1 MVFDKNPAEFR
12 GTVDQSPKVH
22 ADQLEVGRG
31 LGSCTEFLVGNFL
44 AVRWFLAAV
53 THSSAWAS
61 SHFRIIPSLNV
72 MSYLGPE
79 NLSIKSICDLLSAKA
94 MRR

>member
-31 LGSCTEFLVGNFL
+31 LGSCTEFLVGNLL

-53 THSSAWAS
+53 TRPRYSFKCVGLESFQNNS
-61 SHFRIIPSLNV
+61 LFKCDVLFRT
-72 MSYLGPE
+72 
-79 NLSIKSICDLLSAKA
+79 
-94 MRR
+94 